1 MATERRTVDES
12 YWIATTPRTGYPPPS
27 TDLTA
32 DVAVIGGG
40 ITGLCTS
47 WELVR
52 AGLDVV
58 VLEADRIAAG
68 VTGYTTARLTAAH
81 GLVYAQLEAKHG
93 AGSARLYALSQQ
105 DALDRTAAL
114 CAEQN
119 IDADLE
125 HAPAY
130 TYTRDPQHI
139 DEVRDEAEAARRA
152 GPTRP
157 S

>member
-1 MATERRTVDES
+1 MA
-12 YWIATTPRTGYPPPS
+12 
-27 TDLTA
+27 
-32 DVAVIGGG
+32 
-40 ITGLCTS
+40 
-47 WELVR
+47 LVS
-52 AGLDVV
+52 
-58 VLEADRIAAG
+58 
-68 VTGYTTARLTAAH
+68 
-81 GLVYAQLEAKHG
+81 AQLEAKHG

-114 CAEQN
+114 CAELN